1 MADVLEIKELYKRFG
16 KTEVLKGVNLKLQK
30 GDFVGILGPSGS
42 GKSTL
47 LHLAGGLD
55 TPTKGEVYL
64 FGRRIDSLPESERDR
79 LRRGRVAY
87 IFQFHYLLEDFT
99 VWENLEIFGT
109 LLGKRKLKEKIEE
122 ILKLLKLEHRK
133 NYKPPALSG
142 GERQRVAI
150 GRAILSRAELIL
162 ADEPTGNLD
171 QEQSREVFEIF
182 KEMNR
187 KGTTFLVVTH
197 NEELLSY
204 FNRVYYLSGGKLLP
218 YPKRD

>member
-1 MADVLEIKELYKRFG
+1 MEEILRFADVHKSFG
-16 KTEVLKGVNLKLQK
+16 EVEVLKGINLKLSR
-30 GDFVGILGPSGS
+30 GDFAGILGPSGS

-55 TPTKGEVYL
+55 TPTKGEIYL
-64 FGRRIDSLPESERDR
+64 FGRRIDNLPESKRDL

-99 VWENLEIFGT
+99 VWENLEIFGK
-109 LLGKRKLKEKIEE
+109 LLGKKNLKKRIEK

-133 NYKPPALSG
+133 DYKPPKLSG

-150 GRAILSRAELIL
+150 GRALLTEAEIVF

-171 QEQSREVFEIF
+171 PGQAEEIFEIF
-182 KEMNR
+182 KGMNR
-187 KGTTFLVVTH
+187 SGTTFLVVTH
-197 NEELLSY
+197 NRNLLKY
-204 FNRVYYLSGGKLLP
+204 FNRLYYIENGILS
-218 YPKRD
+218 DNFSA